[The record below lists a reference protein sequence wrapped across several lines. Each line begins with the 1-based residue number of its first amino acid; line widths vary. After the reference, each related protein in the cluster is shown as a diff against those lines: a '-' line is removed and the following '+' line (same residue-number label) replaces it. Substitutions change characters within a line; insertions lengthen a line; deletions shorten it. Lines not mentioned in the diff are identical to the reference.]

1 MKQAW
6 EDLKSFVTIAMI
18 VLLFVI
24 VIANLFGA
32 VLSETILVLVTNL
45 VTAVFTYY
53 FSKNK
58 TDVNT
63 ENKEEQFTEEDNVII
78 ENVEFNEEL
87 YNKNISEN
95 DFSGSETDG
104 IGDDDNADN

>member
-18 VLLFVI
+18 LLLFVI

-53 FSKNK
+53 FSKSK
-58 TDVNT
+58 TDTNT
-63 ENKEEQFTEEDNVII
+63 ENKEE
-78 ENVEFNEEL
+78 
-87 YNKNISEN
+87 
-95 DFSGSETDG
+95 
-104 IGDDDNADN
+104 

>member
-63 ENKEEQFTEEDNVII
+63 EKKEE
-78 ENVEFNEEL
+78 
-87 YNKNISEN
+87 
-95 DFSGSETDG
+95 
-104 IGDDDNADN
+104 

>member
-6 EDLKSFVTIAMI
+6 EDLKSFVTVSMI
-18 VLLFVI
+18 LLLFVI

-58 TDVNT
+58 TDANT
-63 ENKEEQFTEEDNVII
+63 ENKEE
-78 ENVEFNEEL
+78 
-87 YNKNISEN
+87 
-95 DFSGSETDG
+95 
-104 IGDDDNADN
+104 

>member
-32 VLSETILVLVTNL
+32 VQSETILVLVTNL

-63 ENKEEQFTEEDNVII
+63 ENKEE
-78 ENVEFNEEL
+78 
-87 YNKNISEN
+87 
-95 DFSGSETDG
+95 
-104 IGDDDNADN
+104 

>member
-6 EDLKSFVTIAMI
+6 EDLKSFVTVSMI
-18 VLLFVI
+18 LLLFVI

-58 TDVNT
+58 TDANVNVNT
-63 ENKEEQFTEEDNVII
+63 ENKEE
-78 ENVEFNEEL
+78 
-87 YNKNISEN
+87 
-95 DFSGSETDG
+95 
-104 IGDDDNADN
+104 

>member
-6 EDLKSFVTIAMI
+6 EDLKSFVTIAMK

-63 ENKEEQFTEEDNVII
+63 ENKEE
-78 ENVEFNEEL
+78 
-87 YNKNISEN
+87 
-95 DFSGSETDG
+95 
-104 IGDDDNADN
+104 

>member
-24 VIANLFGA
+24 VMANLFGA

-63 ENKEEQFTEEDNVII
+63 ENKEE
-78 ENVEFNEEL
+78 
-87 YNKNISEN
+87 
-95 DFSGSETDG
+95 
-104 IGDDDNADN
+104 

>member
-63 ENKEEQFTEEDNVII
+63 ENKEE
-78 ENVEFNEEL
+78 
-87 YNKNISEN
+87 
-95 DFSGSETDG
+95 
-104 IGDDDNADN
+104 

>member
-45 VTAVFTYY
+45 ITAVFTYY
-53 FSKNK
+53 FSKGKAEK
-58 TDVNT
+58 TDVD
-63 ENKEEQFTEEDNVII
+63 KEE
-78 ENVEFNEEL
+78 
-87 YNKNISEN
+87 
-95 DFSGSETDG
+95 
-104 IGDDDNADN
+104 

>member
-18 VLLFVI
+18 LLLFVI

-58 TDVNT
+58 TDINT
-63 ENKEEQFTEEDNVII
+63 ESKEEE
-78 ENVEFNEEL
+78 
-87 YNKNISEN
+87 
-95 DFSGSETDG
+95 
-104 IGDDDNADN
+104 

>member
-6 EDLKSFVTIAMI
+6 EDLKSFVTVSMI

-24 VIANLFGA
+24 VIANLMGA

-58 TDVNT
+58 TDANENT
-63 ENKEEQFTEEDNVII
+63 ENKEE
-78 ENVEFNEEL
+78 
-87 YNKNISEN
+87 
-95 DFSGSETDG
+95 
-104 IGDDDNADN
+104 

>member
-63 ENKEEQFTEEDNVII
+63 ENKKE
-78 ENVEFNEEL
+78 
-87 YNKNISEN
+87 
-95 DFSGSETDG
+95 
-104 IGDDDNADN
+104 

>member
-6 EDLKSFVTIAMI
+6 EDLKSFVTVSMI

-24 VIANLFGA
+24 VIANLMGA

-58 TDVNT
+58 TDANENT
-63 ENKEEQFTEEDNVII
+63 KNKEE
-78 ENVEFNEEL
+78 
-87 YNKNISEN
+87 
-95 DFSGSETDG
+95 
-104 IGDDDNADN
+104 

>member
-53 FSKNK
+53 FRKGK
-58 TDVNT
+58 TDKT
-63 ENKEEQFTEEDNVII
+63 EVDKEE
-78 ENVEFNEEL
+78 
-87 YNKNISEN
+87 
-95 DFSGSETDG
+95 
-104 IGDDDNADN
+104 

>member
-18 VLLFVI
+18 LLLFVI

-58 TDVNT
+58 TDTNT
-63 ENKEEQFTEEDNVII
+63 ES
-78 ENVEFNEEL
+78 NEE
-87 YNKNISEN
+87 E
-95 DFSGSETDG
+95 
-104 IGDDDNADN
+104 